1 LALTTCKLIMKPTRS
16 RIRRIFAAGLLVI
29 GPISVTLFLVY
40 KLVQWT
46 DDILHFAIPLP
57 PLLAKPGL
65 GLIFLAALVFLVG
78 LITTNIAGRKVVE
91 FGERILKRIP
101 VINSIYSGVKT
112 LVEAFTMPSSG
123 AFKQV
128 VLIEYPRKG
137 AWALGFVTNEVGI
150 GGRGIAGPDKLNIF
164 VPTAPNPTSGM
175 VIVVE
180 RDDAIY
186 LDLSVKE
193 AIEFIV
199 SGGVLYP
206 SEKMADGKSPARVPS
221 VSLPSI
227 SVFKRVSAKTGR
239 REERRDPRAV

>member
-1 LALTTCKLIMKPTRS
+1 LALTTCRQFMKPVRS
-16 RIRRIFAAGLLVI
+16 RIRRIFAAGLLVT
-29 GPISVTLFLVY
+29 GPVSFTLFLVY

-46 DDILHFAIPLP
+46 DDLLHFALPLP
-57 PLLAKPGL
+57 RLLPLPGL
-65 GLIFLAALVFLVG
+65 GLIVLLALVFVVG
-78 LITTNIAGRKVVE
+78 LVTTNIAGRKVVE
-91 FGERILKRIP
+91 FGERILERIP
-101 VINSIYSGVKT
+101 VIRSIYSGAKT
-112 LVEAFTMPSSG
+112 LVEAFTMPSST
-123 AFKQV
+123 AFRQV

-137 AWALGFVTNEVGI
+137 TWALGFVTNEVGV

-206 SEKMADGKSPARVPS
+206 SGKFTDGKSPERRPS
-221 VSLPSI
+221 MSLPNI
-227 SVFKRVSAKTGR
+227 SVFKRASARMGK
-239 REERRDPRAV
+239 REERRDPRAI